1 MKVKA
6 ASQSQRRHWVRE
18 WNRMSS
24 VSSGFRR
31 TTRLES
37 CPTTGTDAAD
47 RPCYSDG
54 VQRSPTG
61 GVDMPKKAPNEA
73 NLKLKQSS
81 ESQAIKS
88 RNGGAEER
96 KRSQLET
103 EWDGQKW
110 QLDNGCPPGAAGR
123 VAREPESAV
132 SEYEEM
138 VLAVIQK

>member
-6 ASQSQRRHWVRE
+6 ASRCQRRHWVRE

-37 CPTTGTDAAD
+37 CPTRGTDAAD
-47 RPCYSDG
+47 RPCHSDG
-54 VQRSPTG
+54 VQQSLTG

-88 RNGGAEER
+88 RNGRGGGAKTKPIGHGMGRAEVATR
-96 KRSQLET
+96 KRMSTRCRRKSGTRTGVSSQ
-103 EWDGQKW
+103 
-110 QLDNGCPPGAAGR
+110 
-123 VAREPESAV
+123 
-132 SEYEEM
+132 
-138 VLAVIQK
+138 